1 MLGMLEAAMGLEKS
15 LERAKAVESSP
26 LHEMNAIRIRM
37 LYALWQGDVAEAD
50 RHESQAELLAIERAR
65 RQTNEGGH
73 LLRQLLAH
81 AAMDDLTRV
90 KRTIDAIEPLAR
102 HAASWKTVL
111 EWANAEYQRIRG
123 NVSAALEHV
132 LCAMSSMHPE
142 GHPVWAE
149 AAATHVRILVI
160 ANRNEEAK
168 AAGLAYL
175 EEADRRGI
183 GYEQNYIRM
192 PLAVAFARLGEGAE
206 AVAHADGVIASFAAL
221 GTTGL
226 NMGLAYETRARVAL
240 SLSSEAEFQ
249 KYLSLCGTR
258 YGATAGPLAARYER
272 LVRDARLIGTVAIEP
287 KASGFETLS
296 PADTTTRIAERL
308 DRAQDPRE
316 RAQRVL
322 ELLLENSGAAEGFLL
337 GIQGNEL
344 VLKARI
350 GQTELAESM
359 LASARKYLAEQ
370 CRDDEI
376 TLVADQAATDVKS
389 QWTVNGSHIYRPVI
403 LSHEVDDTLAITGL
417 ALLRTELGGFFRHP
431 ATTATQLSRLAA
443 PDAVLARVQG

>member
-1 MLGMLEAAMGLEKS
+1 
-15 LERAKAVESSP
+15 
-26 LHEMNAIRIRM
+26 
-37 LYALWQGDVAEAD
+37 
-50 RHESQAELLAIERAR
+50 
-65 RQTNEGGH
+65 
-73 LLRQLLAH
+73 
-81 AAMDDLTRV
+81 
-90 KRTIDAIEPLAR
+90 
-102 HAASWKTVL
+102 
-111 EWANAEYQRIRG
+111 
-123 NVSAALEHV
+123 
-132 LCAMSSMHPE
+132 
-142 GHPVWAE
+142 
-149 AAATHVRILVI
+149 
-160 ANRNEEAK
+160 
-168 AAGLAYL
+168 
-175 EEADRRGI
+175 
-183 GYEQNYIRM
+183 M
-192 PLAVAFARLGEGAE
+192 PLAVAVARLGEGAE

-376 TLVADQAATDVKS
+376 TLVADQAATEVKS